1 MSAFKSGEL
10 SSLLVGEAKKSAA
23 INTQL
28 DDLFKNA
35 PPKVAAKPVVSN
47 PIPIKK
53 KKPRKEK
60 KRKHAQTAETPEDS
74 IRTAKSR
81 RARQAKA
88 QQASRKKKQLL
99 GRMPR
104 DAEVVGR
111 TAFFGNVTVAAI
123 TDKKV
128 YNELRSLCEQ
138 FGKIKSVRFRSIS
151 FSDML
156 PRKLAFIQGK
166 FHSERQVCNAYV
178 EFVETAA
185 AEKCIGL
192 NGNIFHDHHLR
203 VDLAGN
209 EKSHDMKRSVF
220 IGNLDFEAEE
230 EDLWRHFGTCGSVE
244 NVRVV
249 RDATTNL
256 GKGFAY
262 VQFVDRA
269 TRASEKAIKE
279 TKRANAKAAAK
290 TTMARRGKGKNVGAP
305 VAGVFE
311 GTRSAK
317 GDKPSAKKRRTVRSK
332 AFAEKRL
339 NTEKSAGPKDRPS
352 LHWPLA
358 GASPVGIGAEAVTG
372 KARAAGN
379 GNAALRCCAW
389 KRCALVL
396 QAFLPA
402 FSYNNSQNKSVQD
415 ARSRENTVYIN
426 SKDSSA
432 TNVQGNSNTNLNY
445 VGPV

>member
-47 PIPIKK
+47 PIPIKVSEPEKTEQVGEETGLTVAEK

-60 KRKHAQTAETPEDS
+60 KRKHGQTAETPEDS

-81 RARQAKA
+81 RARQVGYGLDAEEEELEDAEAAKA

-104 DAEVVGR
+104 DAEVVAR

-128 YNELRSLCEQ
+128 YNELRSLCQQ

-178 EFVETAA
+178 EFAETAA
-185 AEKCIGL
+185 AEKCIEL

-209 EKSHDMKRSVF
+209 EKSHDMKRS
-220 IGNLDFEAEE
+220 
-230 EDLWRHFGTCGSVE
+230 
-244 NVRVV
+244 
-249 RDATTNL
+249 
-256 GKGFAY
+256 
-262 VQFVDRA
+262 
-269 TRASEKAIKE
+269 
-279 TKRANAKAAAK
+279 
-290 TTMARRGKGKNVGAP
+290 
-305 VAGVFE
+305 
-311 GTRSAK
+311 
-317 GDKPSAKKRRTVRSK
+317 
-332 AFAEKRL
+332 
-339 NTEKSAGPKDRPS
+339 
-352 LHWPLA
+352 
-358 GASPVGIGAEAVTG
+358 
-372 KARAAGN
+372 
-379 GNAALRCCAW
+379 
-389 KRCALVL
+389 
-396 QAFLPA
+396 
-402 FSYNNSQNKSVQD
+402 
-415 ARSRENTVYIN
+415 
-426 SKDSSA
+426 
-432 TNVQGNSNTNLNY
+432 
-445 VGPV
+445 